1 MSKITDL
8 IALDQ
13 RLGSKKSDGMCIGGN
28 QAFAITHTIN
38 FKTMTTI
45 NTYYSNTELL
55 DQELNLEELVEV
67 SGGDYY
73 PGQRTNGWTEFWI
86 KVFGFDKK

>member
-1 MSKITDL
+1 
-8 IALDQ
+8 
-13 RLGSKKSDGMCIGGN
+13 MCIGGN

-45 NTYYSNTELL
+45 NTELL